1 MDEPAR
7 QMIRIVNNIR
17 KVLLVI
23 KRQSQVVRMK
33 TGLTG
38 PQIWTIKTISD
49 TEPLSV
55 KELARRIYLHPAT
68 VVGIIDRLEEH
79 GLVFRSQSHKD
90 RRVVLVGLTP
100 KGKKLVKKAPE
111 AIQGTLINGMA
122 RLTARRRKII
132 YDGLAELV
140 KMLGIE
146 TVPPQLILSRDVNLR
161 GTETAKRRNG
171 ETRATMVKEIK

>member
-1 MDEPAR
+1 M
-7 QMIRIVNNIR
+7 
-17 KVLLVI
+17 
-23 KRQSQVVRMK
+23 
-33 TGLTG
+33 
-38 PQIWTIKTISD
+38 
-49 TEPLSV
+49 
-55 KELARRIYLHPAT
+55 
-68 VVGIIDRLEEH
+68 
-79 GLVFRSQSHKD
+79 
-90 RRVVLVGLTP
+90 VGLTL

-111 AIQGTLINGMA
+111 AIQGVLINSLI
-122 RLTARRRKII
+122 RLTTRRRIII